1 MRKSTA
7 LGSIALERM
16 LDVLAIAALVLL
28 GVAVEGAGGVD
39 RSSLPVA
46 HVAGLATVVIVAIVI
61 GGILLSWLPNQWAAT
76 LSELLERLASG
87 FAAVRRPRRMVSLF
101 LWSLLIWSTNAAAF
115 WVGFAAFHIDVP
127 WTAAV
132 VVQGTVTLGIALP
145 SSPGFFGPFEAAT
158 RVALTSYGVA
168 PAAAAAYGR
177 SSGCGMSWPRQ
188 PPTPSRSI

>member
-1 MRKSTA
+1 M
-7 LGSIALERM
+7 
-16 LDVLAIAALVLL
+16 
-28 GVAVEGAGGVD
+28 
-39 RSSLPVA
+39 
-46 HVAGLATVVIVAIVI
+46 IVAIVI
-61 GGILLSWLPNQWAAT
+61 GGILLSWRPQWLTRSARHLLRSVLPNQWAAT

-168 PAAAAAYGR
+168 PAAAAAYAVPFHLSAYFVPMTLLGLWSLWVTGLSIR
-177 SSGCGMSWPRQ
+177 SRAVGHAEERERQ
-188 PPTPSRSI
+188 EHP